1 MKAKSEQSNE
11 LSSDQDLIK
20 KIAQGD
26 SKAFESLF
34 NKYEDLVYGVSCK
47 LIKDRSKAEDMTQS
61 TWIKVLTESKNF
73 TADYTSKNSVKAW
86 IMKIN
91 RNLVIDQFR
100 SEKKWANVDIDETP
114 EISDDHDL
122 QLDQMIDLEQKEKF
136 TEIFSHLDEREKV
149 VLTMVLVDERN
160 YSEIA
165 RELTLSVGAVKTIVF
180 RAKNKLSDFIQDS
193 EGGRHGR

>member
-1 MKAKSEQSNE
+1 MKANSESN
-11 LSSDQDLIK
+11 SDQDLIK
-20 KIAQGD
+20 KIAKGD
-26 SKAFESLF
+26 TKAFESLF

-47 LIKDRSKAEDMTQS
+47 LIKDRAKAEDMTQT

-91 RNLVIDQFR
+91 RNLIIDQFR
-100 SEKKWANVDIDETP
+100 SEKKWASVDIDETP
-114 EISDDHDL
+114 EISDDHDI

-136 TEIFSHLDEREKV
+136 TQLFMKLEEREKV

-160 YSEIA
+160 YAEIA
-165 RELTLSVGAVKTIVF
+165 RELNLSVGAIKTIVF
-180 RAKNKLSDFIQDS
+180 RAKTKLSDLIKAS
-193 EGGRHGR
+193 EGGRNER